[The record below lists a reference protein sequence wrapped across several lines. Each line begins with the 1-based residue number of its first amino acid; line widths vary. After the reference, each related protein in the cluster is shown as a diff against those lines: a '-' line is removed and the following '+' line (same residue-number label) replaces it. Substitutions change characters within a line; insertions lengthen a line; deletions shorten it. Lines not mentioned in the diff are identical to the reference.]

1 MAINLDNMTNRGS
14 SSASPPDS
22 TTRHQKKKRDRK
34 LGLLAAMPKLNRRRF
49 YLALKVMLLFVVFGL
64 YFVLLL
70 RESMSAFSAGGRG
83 KGSGKVEQVGGG
95 GFLAN

>member
-22 TTRHQKKKRDRK
+22 STRHQKKKHRK

-83 KGSGKVEQVGGG
+83 KSSGKVEQVGGG
-95 GFLAN
+95 GF